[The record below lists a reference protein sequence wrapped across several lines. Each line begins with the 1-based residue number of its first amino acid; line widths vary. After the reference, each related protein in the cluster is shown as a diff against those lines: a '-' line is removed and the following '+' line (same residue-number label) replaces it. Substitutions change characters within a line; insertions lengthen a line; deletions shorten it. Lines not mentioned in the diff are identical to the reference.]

1 MDAKPFKQALYE
13 RVGMKS
19 ATFDSW
25 GVGLRA
31 KHFQD
36 WHAASSIPMLEI
48 MADNLIHHEGGPAL
62 WHTTRIAE
70 RAAAVVLHGVA
81 MNIGGANPLSLNY
94 LAGIQKLI
102 ERFKPI
108 VVSDHLCF
116 SQAAG
121 LQSYELL
128 PLIRSR
134 ETLEHVIERVDFVQQ
149 FLGHQFTLENVSA
162 YVSYKDDSIPE
173 GDFLSEIAHRS
184 GCGILLDVN
193 NVFVTSKNFN
203 LDPLDELKR
212 FDLNAVN
219 QIHVAGH
226 SLKEDF
232 LFDTH
237 DSLVCTDVW
246 DLLRKTLETFE
257 VCNDRRVPVIL
268 ENDNSEVILSDL
280 LNELEA
286 GKKFCLFGTP
296 GTTSE
301 SSGRPSANGN

>member
-1 MDAKPFKQALYE
+1 
-13 RVGMKS
+13 MKS

-36 WHAASSIPMLEI
+36 WHAAPTVPVLEI

-62 WHTTRIAE
+62 WHTARIAK
-70 RAAAVVLHGVA
+70 RAPSVVMHGVA
-81 MNIGGANPLSLNY
+81 MNIGGINPLSLNY
-94 LAGIQKLI
+94 LTGIQKLI
-102 ERFKPI
+102 ERFKPL

-128 PLIRSR
+128 PLVRSR
-134 ETLEHVIERVDFVQQ
+134 ATLEHLIQRVDFVQQ

-162 YVSYKDDSIPE
+162 YVAYKDDSIPE
-173 GDFLSEIAHRS
+173 GDFLSEIAYRS
-184 GCGILLDVN
+184 GCGILLDLN
-193 NVFVTSKNFN
+193 NVFVTSRNFN

-212 FDLNAVN
+212 FDLSAVK
-219 QIHVAGH
+219 QIHIAGH

-237 DSLVCTDVW
+237 DSLVCADVW
-246 DLLRKTLETFE
+246 DLLRKTIETRDI
-257 VCNDRRVPVIL
+257 CNYPQVPVIL
-268 ENDNSEVILSDL
+268 ENDNSKVILSDL
-280 LNELEA
+280 MNELEI
-286 GKKFCLFGTP
+286 GKRLCLLGIP
-296 GTTSE
+296 SATSE
-301 SSGRPSANGN
+301 SSGRAADHVK